1 MGVGFLFLFLAG
13 CEAVF
18 TFSPLALIP
27 GVRRSIEDLPPEQQV
42 AYAESLLSSGASAE
56 DCAAAYAAIAAIA
69 GTDPRLNLLAADL
82 ALGASGLNTAI
93 NTMIA
98 QVGSGE
104 FDFSTIEEI
113 VSGDDFVTNI
123 QNAGEHILTAL
134 ETDPEADVSRT
145 QYIVAGAALVFSA
158 IEAEGLD
165 PSDPDLDLETEL
177 AGNDDFS
184 TAQDFFAAAGFD
196 LENLTRFL

>member
-1 MGVGFLFLFLAG
+1 MRASSSSRHPVRTRRRG
-13 CEAVF
+13 C
-18 TFSPLALIP
+18 
-27 GVRRSIEDLPPEQQV
+27 V
-42 AYAESLLSSGASAE
+42 ASRNPRPASAPGG
-56 DCAAAYAAIAAIA
+56 CAYAAIAAIA

-93 NTMIA
+93 NTMIE

-113 VSGDDFVTNI
+113 VSGDDFATNI

-134 ETDPEADVSRT
+134 ETDPDSDVSST

-158 IEAEGLD
+158 IEDEGLD
-165 PSDPDLDLETEL
+165 LSDADRDLETAL
-177 AGNDDFS
+177 AENDDFT
-184 TAQDFFAAAGFD
+184 TAQEFFTAAGFALED
-196 LENLTRFL
+196 LTSFL